1 MIDISSALAG
11 GSDATATGRRCKFGK
26 FLDALPGDQR
36 AEILRRLESP
46 DWTQGRLAKLI
57 SGTAFGAISQASL
70 SNHHRAVCPCD
81 TTTETEAA

>member
-57 SGTAFGAISQASL
+57 SGTAFGAIADKTL
-70 SNHHRAVCPCD
+70 AAHRRHDCICD